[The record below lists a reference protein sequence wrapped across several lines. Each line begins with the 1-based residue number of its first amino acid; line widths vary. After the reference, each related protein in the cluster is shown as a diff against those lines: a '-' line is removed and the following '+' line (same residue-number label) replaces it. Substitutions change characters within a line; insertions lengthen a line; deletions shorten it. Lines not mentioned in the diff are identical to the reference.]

1 VAVETV
7 MNRILQRVNRIW
19 RRVMTGF
26 CFALFGIGGL
36 LLSVIWFNLLL
47 VLVRDKIYRRRIA
60 RRSIAASFRLFLTVA
75 KKLGVLDYHIEGAD
89 ILRQE
94 RGCLVVANHPTLI
107 DYVLLASVMPE
118 TDCLVKSAL
127 LKNPFLGGVIR
138 AADYL
143 TNSQAETLIPACQ
156 QRLSQGDTILIFPEG
171 TRTRPGE
178 EMTLQR
184 GAANIAV
191 RCGSDLRIVEIH
203 CSEHLLDKQSKWY
216 DVPPGKPLFRV
227 EVRER
232 VPINQFYDIN
242 SQEPALAARQLNRHL
257 LLQLQPGYL
266 PLSGINDAS
275 ALSRNQKSHYND
287 TESR

>member
-1 VAVETV
+1 MESGVSAVFQPL
-7 MNRILQRVNRIW
+7 NRAW
-19 RRVMTGF
+19 RLVMTGL

-36 LLSVIWFNLLL
+36 LLSTIWFNVLLIT
-47 VLVRDKIYRRRIA
+47 VWNNSRRRRIA
-60 RRSIAASFRLFLTVA
+60 RCSIAASFRLFLTVT
-75 KKLGVLDYHIEGAD
+75 KGLGVLDYHIEGRD
-89 ILRQE
+89 VLLKE

-107 DYVLLASVMPE
+107 DYVLLASVMAE

-127 LKNPFLGGVIR
+127 LKNPFLGGVVR

-143 TNSQAETLIPACQ
+143 INSQADALLPACQ
-156 QRLSQGDTILIFPEG
+156 QRLEQGNTILIFPEG

-191 RCGSDLRIVEIH
+191 RCHSDLRIVTIS
-203 CSEHLLDKQSKWY
+203 CSEQMLDKQSKWY
-216 DVPPGKPLFRV
+216 DIPPAKPVFTISVRARV
-227 EVRER
+227 K
-232 VPINQFYDIN
+232 IDQFYDAN

-257 LLQLQPGYL
+257 LLQLQPGTL

-275 ALSRNQKSHYND
+275 ALS
-287 TESR
+287 

>member
-1 VAVETV
+1 
-7 MNRILQRVNRIW
+7 MNRILLRLNWGW
-19 RRVMTGF
+19 RLVMTGF
-26 CFALFGIGGL
+26 CFALFGLGGL
-36 LLSVIWFNLLL
+36 LLSTVWFNLLL
-47 VLVRDKIYRRRIA
+47 VAIWNNTRRRRIA

-75 KKLGVLDYHIEGAD
+75 KRLGVLDYHIEGRD
-89 ILRQE
+89 ILRKE

-127 LKNPFLGGVIR
+127 LKNPFLGGVVQ

-143 TNSQAETLIPACQ
+143 INSQADALLPTCQ
-156 QRLSQGDTILIFPEG
+156 QRLEQGDTILIFPEG

-191 RCGSDLRIVEIH
+191 RCSSDLRIVTIN
-203 CSEHLLDKQSKWY
+203 CSEQMLDKESKWY
-216 DVPPGKPLFRV
+216 DVPSIKPMFTV
-227 EVRER
+227 SVHER
-232 VPINQFYDIN
+232 VKIDQFYDAN

-257 LLQLQPGYL
+257 LLQLQPGNL

-275 ALSRNQKSHYND
+275 ALS
-287 TESR
+287 

>member
-1 VAVETV
+1 MAVEP
-7 MNRILQRVNRIW
+7 RVNTLLARLDWAW
-19 RRVMTGF
+19 RLVMTGF

-36 LLSVIWFNLLL
+36 LLSVVWFNLLL
-47 VLVRDKIYRRRIA
+47 LLVWNPVRRRRLA
-60 RRSIAASFRLFLTVA
+60 RRSIAASFRAFLTVA
-75 KKLGVLDYHIEGAD
+75 KTLGVLDYRIEGSNV
-89 ILRQE
+89 LRQE
-94 RGCLVVANHPTLI
+94 KGCLVVANHPTLI

-127 LKNPFLGGVIR
+127 LKNPFVSGVIR

-143 TNSQAETLIPACQ
+143 INSQADALLPACQ
-156 QRLSQGDTILIFPEG
+156 QRLDQGDTILIFPEG

-178 EMTLQR
+178 KMTLQR

-191 RCGSDLRIVEIH
+191 RCGSDLRVVTIH

-216 DVPPGKPLFRV
+216 DVPPAKPLFTV

-232 VPINQFYDIN
+232 IAIDPFNDAN
-242 SQEPALAARQLNRHL
+242 LQEPALAARQLNRHL
-257 LLQLQPGYL
+257 LLQLQPGAT

-275 ALSRNQKSHYND
+275 ALP
-287 TESR
+287 

>member
-1 VAVETV
+1 MKRLASRL
-7 MNRILQRVNRIW
+7 NWFW
-19 RRVMTGF
+19 RLLMTGL

-36 LLSVIWFNLLL
+36 LLSLVWFNLLL
-47 VLVRDKIYRRRIA
+47 IAVRDKATRRRLA
-60 RRSIAASFRLFLTVA
+60 RRSIAASFRLFLNTA
-75 KKLGVLDYHIEGAD
+75 KATGALDYRIHGVET
-89 ILRQE
+89 LRHE

-127 LKNPFLGGVIR
+127 LRNPFLGGVVK

-143 TNSQAETLIPACQ
+143 INSQADALLPTCE
-156 QRLSQGDTILIFPEG
+156 QRLQQGDTILIFPEG

-178 EMTLQR
+178 AMTLQR

-191 RCGSDLRIVEIH
+191 RCGCDLRIVVIH
-203 CSEHLLDKQSKWY
+203 CSEHLLDKHSRWY
-216 DVPPGKPLFRV
+216 DVPPHKPMFTV

-232 VPINQFYDIN
+232 VAIKQFFDAE

-257 LLQLQPGYL
+257 LHQLTPGFA
-266 PLSGINDAS
+266 PF
-275 ALSRNQKSHYND
+275 
-287 TESR
+287 